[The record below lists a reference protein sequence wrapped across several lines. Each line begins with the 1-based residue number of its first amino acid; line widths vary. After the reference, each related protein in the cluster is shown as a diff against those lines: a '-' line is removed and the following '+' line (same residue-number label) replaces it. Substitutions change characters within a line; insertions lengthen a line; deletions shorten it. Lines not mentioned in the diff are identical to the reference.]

1 MCTALVETMRNEG
14 VSVPRNFQTEFGI
27 PGHGAH
33 PLWAAERVENRPQV
47 FSATI
52 SKLSQMNP
60 QCTHVISCLYQEKG
74 WEKNPISSSK

>member
-27 PGHGAH
+27 PGHGAR
-33 PLWAAERVENRPQV
+33 PLWAAETVENRPQV

-60 QCTHVISCLYQEKG
+60 WRTHVISYLLPGKRVR
-74 WEKNPISSSK
+74 KKPHLFL